1 MEQFDFPTAE
11 TKDIISTFLNQSC
24 VLLRNFVDA
33 AALERAYDM
42 TLKAYERID
51 GYHVHPHHLREFGM
65 PMYSDVLF
73 GRRHFDLLREV
84 FGKREYRNGSRN
96 QRTADGSRFASRR
109 IGCRRSDRISTRSC
123 IPRGTTV
130 NFWVPFQECGVDAP
144 GLGVVQAP
152 FADVRSF
159 ASYWDG
165 AKVWDDPAPIGSY
178 MCFRPAMKALHRD
191 HDPKII
197 ANARTFFPGQIATP
211 TFKPGDAMM
220 ISNWTLHLTHSM
232 PEMPKTRECELRF
245 WSAAWLE
252 DICASTAFED
262 CLLSGGGN
270 LVVVTDKS

>member
-84 FGKREYRNGSRN
+84 FGKREYEISSETSARRMGHVRKPPHWLPPLGPHLD
-96 QRTADGSRFASRR
+96 AFVHPHRF
-109 IGCRRSDRISTRSC
+109 
-123 IPRGTTV
+123 TV
-130 NFWVPFQECGVDAP
+130 NFWVPFQECGIDAP

-159 ASYWDG
+159 AGYQDG

-197 ANARTFFPGQIATP
+197 AEMREHFSGQIATP

-232 PEMPKTRECELRF
+232 PEMPKTRENVELRF
-245 WSAAWLE
+245 WSAASLE
-252 DICASTAFED
+252 DILREH
-262 CLLSGGGN
+262 G
-270 LVVVTDKS
+270 V